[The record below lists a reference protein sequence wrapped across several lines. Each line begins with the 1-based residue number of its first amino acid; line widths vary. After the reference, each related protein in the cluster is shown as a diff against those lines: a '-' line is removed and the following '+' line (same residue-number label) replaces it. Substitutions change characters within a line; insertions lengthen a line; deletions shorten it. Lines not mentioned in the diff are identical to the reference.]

1 MIEDSAASWAKKKLT
16 LANLKAFLKT
26 YFDGVYDAAGS
37 VTKISLGLNNVD
49 NIQQMPLSY
58 LDTDITL
65 AGNSDV
71 KVASQKA
78 IKAYVAGLT
87 GVTGAMVYKDVI
99 DASTNPNY
107 PAATSG
113 WNYVIS
119 VAGKIG
125 GASGIDVDVND
136 TIICKTTGIAGT
148 QAAVGANWSII
159 QGNLVGAVTGPAS
172 AAANNLASFNSTTGK
187 VIQDSGLS
195 LDTTT
200 TLGTSDV
207 KIPSQNAV
215 KTYVDGVRS
224 LTMTNALET
233 SFVQTGVGLSATV
246 VDTFA
251 KATFRSAKWLIQ
263 GYDVTNSK
271 YEMTEILAVHDGS
284 TVSYT
289 EYGKVSVST
298 PGITYTVVVNGANIE
313 LKATGTSV
321 SNTIKGVRVSI
332 NV

>member
-1 MIEDSAASWAKKKLT
+1 
-16 LANLKAFLKT
+16 
-26 YFDGVYDAAGS
+26 
-37 VTKISLGLNNVD
+37 
-49 NIQQMPLSY
+49 
-58 LDTDITL
+58 
-65 AGNSDV
+65 
-71 KVASQKA
+71 
-78 IKAYVAGLT
+78 
-87 GVTGAMVYKDVI
+87 
-99 DASTNPNY
+99 
-107 PAATSG
+107 
-113 WNYVIS
+113 
-119 VAGKIG
+119 
-125 GASGIDVDVND
+125 
-136 TIICKTTGIAGT
+136 
-148 QAAVGANWSII
+148 
-159 QGNLVGAVTGPAS
+159 
-172 AAANNLASFNSTTGK
+172 
-187 VIQDSGLS
+187 
-195 LDTTT
+195 
-200 TLGTSDV
+200 
-207 KIPSQNAV
+207 
-215 KTYVDGVRS
+215 
-224 LTMTNALET
+224 MTNALET